1 MNILYYFRTPFPSR
15 EGFSAYRFP
24 GVAAHIPFLFVLSM
38 AGTLLCGANPLL
50 RPLIIVWV
58 LAGLFLGRDLAI
70 ICHYAPPL
78 LLLIWAAMYGVVAGA
93 KLIGAL
99 GRRHPAVGV
108 LLTGFVLTLQ
118 IWIARRSTR
127 TED

>member
-1 MNILYYFRTPFPSR
+1 MNILYYFRRPFPSR

-24 GVAAHIPFLFVLSM
+24 GVAAHMPFLVALTTT
-38 AGTLLCGANPLL
+38 GILLCGASPLL

-58 LAGLFLGRDLAI
+58 VAGLFLGRDLAI

-78 LLLIWAAMYGVVAGA
+78 LLLIWGAMYGVVAGA
-93 KLIGAL
+93 KPVGAL
-99 GRRHPAVGV
+99 GRRHPAAGV
-108 LLTGFVLTLQ
+108 LLTVFVLALQ

-127 TED
+127 TKD

>member
-15 EGFSAYRFP
+15 RGFSAYRFP
-24 GVAAHIPFLFVLSM
+24 GLAAHIPFLAALGM
-38 AGTLLCGANPLL
+38 TGILLCGSNPLL

-58 LAGLFLGRDLAI
+58 VAGLFLGRDLAI

-78 LLLIWAAMYGVVAGA
+78 LLLIWAAMYAVVAEAKPLGA
-93 KLIGAL
+93 F

-108 LLTGFVLTLQ
+108 LLTVVLLALQ

-127 TED
+127 TEE